1 MILPGFYLRKTN
13 DYVIRNIFQCGY
25 NFVIQT
31 SFSFS
36 ESGFMCL
43 EVKYR
48 SENVISVRIG
58 RLSRNQ
64 NEACDTELFFDKSI
78 QSTTLIS
85 KLSNILYQYRKISK
99 DI

>member
-1 MILPGFYLRKTN
+1 
-13 DYVIRNIFQCGY
+13 
-25 NFVIQT
+25 
-31 SFSFS
+31 
-36 ESGFMCL
+36 MCL

-48 SENVISVRIG
+48 SENVISARIG

-85 KLSNILYQYRKISK
+85 KLSNNSYQAQLLKNRIYYDTVQRTNDLTESNNHINYKI
-99 DI
+99 